1 MSESEDK
8 TTRILEAHQE
18 LVERMERS
26 ASRIR
31 ALSVVTI
38 AVAFVLSASYV
49 SQLLLP
55 VTGTRS
61 VTVDLTDPAIQ
72 ASELVVLALALVWL
86 YVGVRDLRF
95 SSRVRSQIR
104 RARSKEGEIRQRIS
118 ANAED

>member
-55 VTGTRS
+55 VTGTRR
-61 VTVDLTDPAIQ
+61 PRP
-72 ASELVVLALALVWL
+72 
-86 YVGVRDLRF
+86 G
-95 SSRVRSQIR
+95 
-104 RARSKEGEIRQRIS
+104 
-118 ANAED
+118 